1 MLTRGKE
8 RREVWSSL
16 CSTDPNLLFVE
27 SRSSKDLLLVTHFLE
42 SIGLFTIRS
51 HSEARNFNTSTPY
64 YYLRWDPSLYLS
76 PEAICL
82 NKVWGRGGTALS
94 IYKPPKKARN
104 RRRF

>member
-8 RREVWSSL
+8 RREFWSSL

-51 HSEARNFNTSTPY
+51 HSEARN
-64 YYLRWDPSLYLS
+64 
-76 PEAICL
+76 
-82 NKVWGRGGTALS
+82 
-94 IYKPPKKARN
+94 
-104 RRRF
+104 